1 MELPTVDL
9 EETDALPY
17 FNLNEIPGVEELP
30 REREA
35 NSRPIDI
42 ILGVPIADFVS
53 HRLYVR
59 LDITNSSNNSIL
71 SHLR

>member
-1 MELPTVDL
+1 ME
-9 EETDALPY
+9 ESDALPY
-17 FNLNEIPGVEELP
+17 FNLTGVPGVEELP
-30 REREA
+30 RVKEA

-59 LDITNSSNNSIL
+59 LDYNNK
-71 SHLR
+71 

>member
-1 MELPTVDL
+1 ME
-9 EETDALPY
+9 ESDALPY
-17 FNLNEIPGVEELP
+17 FNLDGVPGVEELP
-30 REREA
+30 REQEA

-59 LDITNSSNNSIL
+59 LDYNNKYYNCIL
-71 SHLR
+71 FYNIIR

>member
-1 MELPTVDL
+1 MELPTIGL
-9 EETDALPY
+9 EESDALPY
-17 FNLNEIPGVEELP
+17 INLDGVPGVEELP

-35 NSRPIDI
+35 NSRPIDT

-59 LDITNSSNNSIL
+59 LDYYNKCYNCIFFYY
-71 SHLR
+71 